1 MLTILTG
8 GPRALEKE
16 EEAEFRLAPVVEV
29 MGDDVLSPVKIEPPV
44 TVVGDVPRDDPFGV
58 DEGGPDG
65 VVDEGEETSPPD
77 DEAPLPD
84 KELLE
89 PEEKLLPL
97 EMEEPLLGEG
107 LSEGEPVEGE
117 EFGGAGLCTGAG
129 EGGGLE
135 GVGVEGGGLEGEGG
149 GLEGEGVEGGGLE
162 GEGVEGGGLEGEG
175 GGLEGEGGGLEGEGV
190 EGEGVEGGLEGEG
203 VEGELEG
210 GVGEGAGELE
220 GEGSEG
226 EEGASRSPM
235 TDGKGS
241 GRMFTTVPS
250 CRSSRTSLVISSL

>member
-117 EFGGAGLCTGAG
+117 EFGGAGLCTDAG

-162 GEGVEGGGLEGEG
+162 GEGL
-175 GGLEGEGGGLEGEGV
+175 

-210 GVGEGAGELE
+210 EGEGEGAGELE